1 VALHL
6 RGTILPDGQIR
17 ELWVL
22 GDRITFA
29 RPSGGHDTI
38 AGWGWV
44 LPGLVDAHVH
54 PGHREDGTFAEAVF
68 TAQCRECAA
77 AGVGAV
83 RVPGAAG
90 PIPDALRDR
99 PGLPRVTAAGRW
111 LAWSGLG
118 ATHTGGH
125 RSVDDLVVAAVAEAR
140 ASGGWCKLIG
150 DWEPFAPGVPEELLR
165 EVVTAVHAAGGRV
178 AVHCQTA
185 GGCRAAVLAGVD
197 SLEHGMHLD
206 PDLLDRMSRQGTALV
221 PTIDAFARDLAR
233 VRAQRPGPRRDWYL
247 DGFSGLLATTR
258 AAHEAG
264 VAVFAGTDAFGRSR
278 FGDVATEVEWL
289 VRAGVPRADA
299 VAAASWRGR
308 QWLGLPG
315 LVEGAPADLVVL
327 DSDPRVDVSALR
339 RPRRIVLR
347 GRVVR

>member
-1 VALHL
+1 MALHL

-17 ELWVL
+17 ELWLL
-22 GDRITFA
+22 GDRITFD
-29 RPSGGHDTI
+29 RPAGDHETI

-44 LPGLVDAHVH
+44 LPGLVDAHTH
-54 PGHREDGTFAEAVF
+54 PGHRKDGSFAEDVYVV
-68 TAQCRECAA
+68 QCRESAA
-77 AGVGAV
+77 AGVSAM
-83 RVPGAAG
+83 RVPGTVRR
-90 PIPDALRDR
+90 IPDELRDGA
-99 PGLPRVTAAGRW
+99 GLPRISAGGRW

-118 ATHTGGH
+118 PTDTDRHH
-125 RSVDDLVVAAVAEAR
+125 VVDDLVSCAVAEAG

-150 DWEPFAPGVPEELLR
+150 DWEPFAPGVSEDLLR
-165 EVVTAVHAAGGRV
+165 RVVTAVHEVGGRV
-178 AVHCQTA
+178 AVHCQTEA
-185 GGCRAAVLAGVD
+185 GCRAAVLAGVD

-206 PDLLDRMSRQGTALV
+206 PDLIDVMSRQGTALV
-221 PTIDAFARDLAR
+221 PTIDAFAKDLVR
-233 VRAQRPGPRRDWYL
+233 VRAKPPGPRRDWYL
-247 DGFSGLLATTR
+247 NGFSGLLATTR

-264 VAVFAGTDAFGRSR
+264 VAVYAGTDAVGPTR

-289 VRAGVPRADA
+289 VRAGVPTADA

-315 LVEGAPADLVVL
+315 LTEGAPADLVVF
-327 DSDPRVDVSALR
+327 DTDPRVDVSALR